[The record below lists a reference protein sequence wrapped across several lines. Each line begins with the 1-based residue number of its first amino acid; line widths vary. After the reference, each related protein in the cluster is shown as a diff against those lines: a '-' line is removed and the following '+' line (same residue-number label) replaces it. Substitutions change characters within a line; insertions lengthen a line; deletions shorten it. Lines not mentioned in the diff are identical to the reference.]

1 MNVNVCNYIKDNWKN
16 TIRQPGKAV
25 NGIVKMPFP
34 FTTPCT
40 NEGFVDFY
48 YWDTYFANLGLLH
61 DGLDKQV
68 ENNLDTMKF
77 FIDSIGFVPNANNI
91 LDRTQPP
98 LFTAGVY
105 DLYQFRDDVEVIQKY
120 ADSIKRELE
129 FFAYDRMTPIGLN
142 AYSTKA
148 NKAEL
153 KEVCKWL
160 CLRIGEEVPEDDE
173 EKIHLARNL
182 YAIAESGWDFNP
194 RFRTEE
200 SRFATDEFVHLELN
214 CILYDAEQKAAE
226 MFRVLR
232 REEEA
237 KEFELHAAWRRER
250 MERYMKDSKTGIF
263 LDYNFRRDSLSSVV
277 SCASL
282 YVYAVGIS
290 DDKEAAKK
298 VLQRLELPHGIA
310 ACEERPGDTYLQW
323 DYPSMWPTNVYFAC
337 MGLRRIGL
345 IEDAKRLAKK
355 YCDTVDKCFNETG
368 LLWEKYDAT
377 EGTVSVPREYE
388 TPAMMGWTAGVY
400 LALGELL
407 LKE

>member
-142 AYSTKA
+142 A
-148 NKAEL
+148 
-153 KEVCKWL
+153 
-160 CLRIGEEVPEDDE
+160 
-173 EKIHLARNL
+173 
-182 YAIAESGWDFNP
+182 
-194 RFRTEE
+194 
-200 SRFATDEFVHLELN
+200 
-214 CILYDAEQKAAE
+214 
-226 MFRVLR
+226 
-232 REEEA
+232 
-237 KEFELHAAWRRER
+237 
-250 MERYMKDSKTGIF
+250 
-263 LDYNFRRDSLSSVV
+263 
-277 SCASL
+277 
-282 YVYAVGIS
+282 
-290 DDKEAAKK
+290 
-298 VLQRLELPHGIA
+298 
-310 ACEERPGDTYLQW
+310 
-323 DYPSMWPTNVYFAC
+323 
-337 MGLRRIGL
+337 
-345 IEDAKRLAKK
+345 
-355 YCDTVDKCFNETG
+355 
-368 LLWEKYDAT
+368 
-377 EGTVSVPREYE
+377 
-388 TPAMMGWTAGVY
+388 
-400 LALGELL
+400 
-407 LKE
+407 

>member
-1 MNVNVCNYIKDNWKN
+1 MNANVCNYIKNNWEN
-16 TIRQPGKAV
+16 TIREPGNAV
-25 NGIVKMPFP
+25 NGIVKMPYP
-34 FTTPCT
+34 FTTPCA

-48 YWDTYFANLGLLH
+48 YWDTYFANLGLMH
-61 DGLDKQV
+61 DGFEKQA

-77 FIDSIGFVPNANNI
+77 FIDSLGFVPNANNI

-105 DLYQFRDDVEVIQKY
+105 DLYQLRGDVEVLRKY
-120 ADSIKRELE
+120 ADSIQKELT
-129 FFAYDRMTPIGLN
+129 FFAYDRQTPIGLN

-153 KEVCKWL
+153 KAACPWF
-160 CLRIGEEVPEDDE
+160 CLRIGEPLPETE
-173 EKIHLARNL
+173 EEQIRLARNL

-200 SRFATDEFVHLELN
+200 SRFATDEFAHLELN
-214 CILYDAEQKAAE
+214 CILYDAELKAE
-226 MFRVLR
+226 EIFRILG

-237 KEFELHAAWRRER
+237 AEFRANADRRKAL
-250 MERYMKDSKTGIF
+250 MEQYMREEETGIF
-263 LDYNFRRDSLSSVV
+263 RDYNFKRDSLSKVI

-298 VLQRLELPHGIA
+298 VLERLELPYGIA

-337 MGLRRIGL
+337 KGLARIGL
-345 IEDAKRLAKK
+345 EDDARRIAEK
-355 YCDTVDKCFNETG
+355 YCKTVEKCFDETG
-368 LLWEKYDAT
+368 LLWEKYDAS
-377 EGTVSVPREYE
+377 EGSVSTTQEYE
-388 TPAMMGWTAGVY
+388 TPAMMGWTAGIY
-400 LALGELL
+400 LVLGEMLS
-407 LKE
+407 KE

>member
-1 MNVNVCNYIKDNWKN
+1 MNLEVRNYIKNNWKN

-48 YWDTYFANLGLLH
+48 YWDTYFANLGMIR
-61 DGLDKQV
+61 DGFDAQA

-91 LDRTQPP
+91 LDRSQPP
-98 LFTAGVY
+98 FFTAGVY
-105 DLYQFRDDVEVIQKY
+105 DLYQYRDDVAVIEKY
-120 ADSIKRELE
+120 ADSIKKELS

-148 NKAEL
+148 NKVEL
-153 KEVCKWL
+153 KEACKWF
-160 CLRIGEEVPEDDE
+160 CLRIGEELPEGDE
-173 EKIHLARNL
+173 EQIRLARNL

-200 SRFATDEFVHLELN
+200 SRFATDEFAHLELN
-214 CILYDAEQKAAE
+214 CILYDAEKKAAK
-226 MFRVLR
+226 MFAIMGRNDESAEFER
-232 REEEA
+232 CA
-237 KEFELHAAWRRER
+237 KERKEK
-250 MERYMKDSKTGIF
+250 MIRYMKDEESGIF
-263 LDYNFRRDSLSSVV
+263 LDYNFKRDSLSTVV

-282 YVYAVGIS
+282 YVYSVGIS

-298 VLQRLELPHGIA
+298 VLERLELPCGIA

-323 DYPSMWPTNVYFAC
+323 DYPTMWPTNVYFAC
-337 MGLRRIGL
+337 TGLLRIGL
-345 IEDAKRLAKK
+345 VEDAKRVAKK
-355 YCDTVDKCFNETG
+355 YCDTVEKCFDETG

-377 EGTVSVPREYE
+377 DGTVSVTREYE
-388 TPAMMGWTAGVY
+388 TPAMMGWTAGIY
-400 LALGELL
+400 LVLNELL